1 MTAKDTISAFERA
14 TQANREDRCRTGNL
28 IRLEGPGEVIMT
40 GDLHGNS
47 RNFEKLVRFA
57 RLADNPRRHLV
68 LHELLHGDIVD
79 GGGQCHSYRLVAQ
92 AAELKTQY
100 PHQVHYLLG
109 NHAIAQF
116 TNDEVLKGGMA
127 MVRALNAGLL
137 SAFGTSARLV
147 MSALNRFI
155 LSLPVAVRTDNRI
168 WMSHSLPSMRKLAG
182 FQKDI
187 FDKELTGQ
195 ELHSSPSLRALI
207 WDRAHSPECLE
218 KLAEMWDVDM
228 FIVGHQPQAQG
239 CDQPC
244 SRMIILASDHIH
256 GCFLPFKLDK
266 HYKPDELFAQVKPL
280 AAIK

>member
-28 IRLEGPGEVIMT
+28 IHLDGPGEVIMT

-79 GGGQCHSYRLVAQ
+79 GGVQCHSHKLVAQ
-92 AAELKTQY
+92 AAELKARY

-116 TNDEVLKGGMA
+116 TNGEVLKGGMA

-137 SAFGTSARLV
+137 AAFGSSARLV
-147 MSALNRFI
+147 MSALNQFI
-155 LSLPVAVRTDNRI
+155 LSLPIAVRTDNRI
-168 WMSHSLPSMRKLAG
+168 WMSHSLPSMRQLAG

-187 FDKELTGQ
+187 FDKELTEQ
-195 ELHSSPSLRALI
+195 DLHSSSSLRALI
-207 WDRAHSPECLE
+207 WDRAHSPECLK
-218 KLAEMWDVDM
+218 KLAEMWDVDI

-239 CDQPC
+239 CGRPC
-244 SRMIILASDHIH
+244 SQMIILASDHIH
-256 GCFLPFKLDK
+256 GCFLPFELGRS
-266 HYKPDELFAQVKPL
+266 YESDELFAQVKPL

>member
-14 TQANREDRCRTGNL
+14 AQANRQDRCRSGNL
-28 IRLEGPGEVIMT
+28 IHLKGPGEVIMT
-40 GDLHGNS
+40 GDLHGNI
-47 RNFEKLVRFA
+47 RNFEKLLRFA
-57 RLADNPRRHLV
+57 SLEDNPQRHLI

-79 GGGQCHSYRLVAQ
+79 GGGQCHSYRLIAR
-92 AAELKTQY
+92 AAELKARY

-137 SAFGTSARLV
+137 AAFGSSARLV
-147 MSALNRFI
+147 TSALNQFI
-155 LSLPVAVRTDNRI
+155 LSLPIAARSDNRI
-168 WMSHSLPSMRKLAG
+168 WMSHSLPSMRKLGG

-187 FDKELTGQ
+187 FDKELTEQ
-195 ELHSSPSLRALI
+195 DLRSNPSLRALI
-207 WDRAHSPECLE
+207 WDRVHSSKCLE
-218 KLAEMWDVDM
+218 KLGEMWDVDT

-239 CDQPC
+239 CDRPC

-256 GCFLPFKLDK
+256 GCFLPFELGK
-266 HYKPDELFAQVKPL
+266 HYESDELFAQVKPL
-280 AAIK
+280 ASIA